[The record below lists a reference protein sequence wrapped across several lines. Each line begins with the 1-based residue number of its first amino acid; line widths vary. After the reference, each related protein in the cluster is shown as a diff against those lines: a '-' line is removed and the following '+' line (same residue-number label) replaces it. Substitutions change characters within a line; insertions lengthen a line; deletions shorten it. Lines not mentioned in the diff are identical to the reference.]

1 MNRQMTPRPVGH
13 LTVIVPPELASG
25 FRIAGAAVEE
35 SSDVDTAAATL
46 DAMLSEAAPGIVGVY
61 ALFHA
66 ALEPGMLE
74 RCDRSAEPIVI
85 PLPTGLGA
93 GDRVGRRARIAA
105 LLERAVG
112 YHIAFSG
119 EAQR

>member
-1 MNRQMTPRPVGH
+1 MSAQTTPRPVGH

-35 SSDVDTAAATL
+35 SSDVDAAAAML
-46 DAMLSEAAPGIVGVY
+46 DAMLSEAAHGIVGVY
-61 ALFHA
+61 APFHA
-66 ALEPGMLE
+66 ALEPGMLD

-85 PLPTGLGA
+85 PIPAGLGS
-93 GDRVGRRARIAA
+93 GDRSGHRARIAA

-112 YHIAFSG
+112 YHITFSG

>member
-1 MNRQMTPRPVGH
+1 VGH

-35 SSDVDTAAATL
+35 SSDVDAVVATL

-61 ALFHA
+61 EPFHA
-66 ALEPGMLE
+66 ALAPGMLD
-74 RCDRSAEPIVI
+74 RCDRSADPIVI
-85 PLPTGLGA
+85 PLPAGLGA
-93 GDRVGRRARIAA
+93 GDRVGHRSRIAA